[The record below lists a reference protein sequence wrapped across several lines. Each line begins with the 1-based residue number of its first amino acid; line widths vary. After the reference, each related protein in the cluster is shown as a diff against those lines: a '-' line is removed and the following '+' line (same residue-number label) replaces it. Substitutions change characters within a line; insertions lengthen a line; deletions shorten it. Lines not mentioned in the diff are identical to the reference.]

1 MEKIQQCILSL
12 EESCCS
18 TAAVENF
25 VGEVVDDASTF
36 PSYSCRNCVNN
47 DEHTIMEDGQLFALD
62 LR

>member
-1 MEKIQQCILSL
+1 
-12 EESCCS
+12 
-18 TAAVENF
+18 
-25 VGEVVDDASTF
+25 VVDDASTF